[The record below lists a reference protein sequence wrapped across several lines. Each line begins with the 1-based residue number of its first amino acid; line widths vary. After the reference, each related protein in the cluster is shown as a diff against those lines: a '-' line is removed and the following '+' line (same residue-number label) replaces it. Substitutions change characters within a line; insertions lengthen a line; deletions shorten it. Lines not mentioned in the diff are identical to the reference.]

1 MTLKQLV
8 DLCKRKFRKTFSC
21 STISCSIKAFHYSH
35 KRTDLRTERSETP
48 QAIHGREVYAAQFHE
63 KFSDDPGSF
72 FFMDEVGFFC
82 FNVVH
87 I

>member
-21 STISCSIKAFHYSH
+21 STISCSIKAFHYSL